1 MLDGD
6 KVYTLAGTE
15 PGVAS
20 AIGDSRR
27 SGLGEVSSI
36 AFDAEGN
43 LLIADG
49 RSNKLRRLW
58 LKFGL

>member
-1 MLDGD
+1 MFDGQ

-27 SGLGEVSSI
+27 AGLGEVASI
-36 AFDAEGN
+36 AFDKDGN